1 MKKALAVILLS
12 AAVLSLPA
20 GCGKNLTPASP
31 APPSQV
37 LSYSLDH
44 FFGQSGSITMDGPI
58 GVGISGNT
66 LWVANFFG
74 QNLEAWTL
82 SGVGSLQ
89 FSSFNSGVTF
99 DDPYGVTVGPDGFIY
114 VTEELHYLVDEFSP
128 DGAYVTNIPQ
138 PGTSTSDGVAVNGS
152 NLYVSDFGDARVY
165 RYSISGTEYSKT
177 FSMAATFGTSGAG
190 ALLENVGMCL
200 DASGKLYVA
209 DYGHGRVAEY
219 DAGGNY
225 LGQITAGLSVPR
237 AVVVDPAGNLFVSDS
252 GNSNIQVFNSAGSPV
267 TQWSSSV
274 HPDGLAMDSAG
285 NLYVSDGLQ
294 SEVVVYKKN

>member
-138 PGTSTSDGVAVNGS
+138 PGTSTSDDRQCLFHGFPTVLKIRLV
-152 NLYVSDFGDARVY
+152 VIMV
-165 RYSISGTEYSKT
+165 
-177 FSMAATFGTSGAG
+177 FGTGEGLNSSYKQRLHSG
-190 ALLENVGMCL
+190 
-200 DASGKLYVA
+200 
-209 DYGHGRVAEY
+209 GR
-219 DAGGNY
+219 
-225 LGQITAGLSVPR
+225 R
-237 AVVVDPAGNLFVSDS
+237 
-252 GNSNIQVFNSAGSPV
+252 
-267 TQWSSSV
+267 
-274 HPDGLAMDSAG
+274 
-285 NLYVSDGLQ
+285 
-294 SEVVVYKKN
+294 